1 MFREPKLRCIVQ
13 LRVPLKTLPVVLL
26 ALGAACVTQDGPFT
40 AVGRPDK
47 PLHEARPHCKERT
60 RSSDGAIN
68 WGAYEICMADL
79 GWVKQPAGGVAEPGS
94 VRGGGGGPSY

>member
-1 MFREPKLRCIVQ
+1 MK
-13 LRVPLKTLPVVLL
+13 LRVPLQTLTVVLL

-47 PLHEARPHCKERT
+47 PLYEARPHCKERT
-60 RSSDGAIN
+60 RLSDGAIN
-68 WGAYEICMADL
+68 WRAYEICMAEL
-79 GWVKQPAGGVAEPGS
+79 GWVKQPAGGTAASGS